1 MAANGIALP
10 DAPKASTRQT
20 AVPGARWALILLL
33 AINLF
38 NYIDRY
44 VLAAVEPEIRKHLLP
59 GDPDAKAK
67 TGFLST
73 AFLLT
78 YMVMSPLFGWL
89 GDRFSRWGVIGV
101 GVILWSLASG
111 ASGFPWP
118 VALSHAFV
126 ILLITRCFVGIGEAA
141 YGPVAP
147 SVISD
152 LYPVKKRGRVLS
164 WFYLAIPVG
173 SALGYVL
180 GGQFLAFNE
189 ESGWRWAFYA
199 VVPPGVLLGILCFV
213 MREPARGQT
222 DDVAATEGTLP
233 LLEVYKVLLRT
244 PSYVWNTVG
253 MTAMSFA
260 LGALAYWM
268 PAFLDERGAPP
279 LLGMD
284 PKTTFGLIT
293 VLTGFFATMAGGWLG
308 DKLRPRYPGSYFLV
322 SGIAMMIGFPMI
334 LAVVWTPFP
343 LCWVVLF
350 FAVFFLFFNTGPTN
364 TILANV
370 THPTMRATGYALN
383 IFVLHALGDAISPPL
398 VGFIADK
405 SGTLGTGFV
414 LVSVMT
420 LFGGIFWL
428 CGMSHLEQDTRLAP
442 TKLRGGGEA

>member
-1 MAANGIALP
+1 MSANGIALP
-10 DAPKASTRQT
+10 DAPKVNVRPT
-20 AVPGARWALILLL
+20 AMPGARRALVLLL

-44 VLAAVEPEIRKHLLP
+44 VLAAVEPEIRKHLLAD
-59 GDPDAKAK
+59 DPDAKTK

-118 VALSHAFV
+118 VALGHAYA
-126 ILLITRCFVGIGEAA
+126 ILLITRCFVGVGEAA

-152 LYPVKKRGRVLS
+152 LYPVKVRGRVLS

-173 SALGYVL
+173 SALGYAV
-180 GGQFLAFNE
+180 GGQFLNLNAE
-189 ESGWRWAFYA
+189 VGWRWAFYA
-199 VVPPGVLLGILCFV
+199 VVPPGILLGILCFT
-213 MREPARGQT
+213 MREPPRGQT
-222 DDVAATEGTLP
+222 DDMAPTQVNLP

-244 PSYVWNTVG
+244 PSYVWDTVG
-253 MTAMSFA
+253 MTAMTFA

-268 PAFLDERGAPP
+268 PAFLDERRAPP
-279 LLGMD
+279 LFGID
-284 PKTTFGLIT
+284 PKTAFGLI
-293 VLTGFFATMAGGWLG
+293 VVVTGFLATMAGGWLG

-334 LAVVWTPFP
+334 LCVIWTPFP
-343 LCWVVLF
+343 ACWAMIFL
-350 FAVFFLFFNTGPTN
+350 AVFFLFFNTGPTN

-383 IFVLHALGDAISPPL
+383 IFILHALGDAISPPL

-405 SGTLGTGFV
+405 SGNLGTGFV

-428 CGMSHLEQDTRLAP
+428 CGMPHLEEDTRRAP
-442 TKLRGGGEA
+442 TRLR